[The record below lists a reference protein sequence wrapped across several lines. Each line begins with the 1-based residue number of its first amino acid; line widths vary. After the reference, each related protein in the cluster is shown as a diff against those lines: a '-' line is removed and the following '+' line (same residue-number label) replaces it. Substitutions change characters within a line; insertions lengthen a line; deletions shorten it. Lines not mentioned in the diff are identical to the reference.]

1 MFCILGIDMNQIVEM
16 DRTGYELVAWKPT
29 TEDWVKNRKYIAVLK
44 ENGCHWIE
52 SKKGEG
58 MSKCKTKETDKQLV
72 FSFIYFIGFD
82 FDDTQG
88 MFLVFEKEGRQT
100 GLLINDCMFYK
111 NKKPPVLEEI
121 LNKLKQNQI

>member
-1 MFCILGIDMNQIVEM
+1 MNQIVEM

-58 MSKCKTKETDKQLV
+58 MSKCKTNETDKQLV

-111 NKKPPVLEEI
+111 NHKPPVLKEI
-121 LNKLKQNQI
+121 EDGIKQNQI